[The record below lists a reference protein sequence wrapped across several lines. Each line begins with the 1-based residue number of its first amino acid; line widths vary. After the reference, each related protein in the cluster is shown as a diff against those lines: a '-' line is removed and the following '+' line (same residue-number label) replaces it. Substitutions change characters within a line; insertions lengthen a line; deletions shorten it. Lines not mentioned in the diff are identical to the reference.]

1 MAKIKISWW
10 KWIFLFPFILLS
22 IAGTMFGLYFGFNIY
37 KTDID
42 PAIYY
47 TPKLTTQILDSK
59 NRLIANMFEDEHR
72 LYVNFEDIPSRVV
85 EAIVAI
91 EDTTFFEHYGIN
103 VEAILRAAY
112 KVALAGKAV
121 EGASTITQQLVKNL
135 ILSREKSIERK
146 AKEAILAIKLETKL
160 SKEEILERYLN
171 EIYFGH
177 GYYGIKTAS
186 LGYFRKELKDLTL
199 KEIAILVGLPRA
211 PSFYDP
217 TKHKLHALARANI
230 VIGRMY
236 TLGWINDDEYDIAIN
251 EDPMVYKDTRTKN
264 KAPYVV
270 DYVTSLLQNEYPDF
284 KSGGYIVKTTIDLD
298 AQMIAK
304 EAIKNGYETNYKRI
318 STFIAKEDKEKQQE
332 YANQLRQ
339 YNYLKSDLTYQL
351 RIFDDGGENRF
362 FKDVNISE
370 KVISIDRELGFYSS
384 ETNSSEYFEY
394 VQIDENTTVT
404 RLEYYHQ
411 RILEDLN
418 ISAPKEY
425 VQLDEN
431 TSNMRLDQLNGALVS
446 MKQNTG
452 EVIALVGGVDYEK
465 SNYNRA
471 VQSQRQLGSSF
482 KPFLYLASFD
492 LGYSPSSLIPDI
504 SRTYK
509 FKIDEN
515 NERIWKPANYEEDFV
530 GMMTERE
537 AVVKSRNLATI
548 NLVTGVG
555 LKPIYEKL
563 LDYKFTGLPRDLSIS
578 LGSHVMSPL
587 DLSKYYSLITNYGE
601 QVTPRVLRSIQ
612 DRFLQ
617 VREFETKRER
627 VTKPEQAY
635 LMIDVLKDN
644 VKRGTGRRARMRGI
658 EVGGKTGT
666 TNDNKDGWFCGFTP
680 ALQTIVWFGNDNF
693 QQMGDKETGG
703 KLSAPTF
710 KEFNERYLKLHPEMK
725 RKFDKPEGVYEI
737 KLSNGK
743 TEIFTDISKPP
754 KQKRVIEK
762 EEILF

>member
-351 RIFDDGGENRF
+351 RVFDDGGENRF

-563 LDYKFTGLPRDLSIS
+563 FDYKFTGLPRDLSIS